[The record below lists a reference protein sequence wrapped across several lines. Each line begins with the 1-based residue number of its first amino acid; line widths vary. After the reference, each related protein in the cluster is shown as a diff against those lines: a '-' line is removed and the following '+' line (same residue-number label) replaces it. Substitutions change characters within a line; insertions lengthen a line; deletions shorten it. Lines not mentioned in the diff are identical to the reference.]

1 MNTGGFSIEHLG
13 LIAFGLFLLIS
24 VVLDICMI
32 VSLAR
37 PGDER
42 RQLMVWKAGT
52 WTLVGTAG
60 SLVISIIECIVRNE
74 AVSVNPFIVLSTAAI
89 LYFVL
94 LLIYK
99 RKYGG

>member
-1 MNTGGFSIEHLG
+1 
-13 LIAFGLFLLIS
+13 
-24 VVLDICMI
+24 MI
-32 VSLAR
+32 VSLVR

-42 RQLMVWKAGT
+42 RQLIVWKAGT

-60 SLVISIIECIVRNE
+60 GLVISIVECMVRNE

-89 LYFVL
+89 LYFVI